1 MIKNKNTKNI
11 SFNNYEF
18 ISIFL
23 IILFSLFMSI
33 IPKNIIL
40 TCKSASVIGTLFLI
54 IISYIVYYF
63 LTKKTYDNEYDFFVI
78 IKKTFPK
85 IIQIIIGISLFAFAL
100 FYVYTSIC
108 DVTFS
113 LKNSTYNI
121 TPFITIALYFLIA
134 LLIMTKNG
142 LNSLFRI
149 SGYVA
154 HFIFIII
161 SILFIVSLP
170 RIKITNFLPIFG
182 SGIKDVFFI
191 NLQNI
196 SLFTPLLFTLFFG
209 HNILRK
215 DKNGKTN
222 KNYVKSKNRINKIM
236 FIFSLTLLMIIILY
250 CGTMPT
256 SLIEGRTALLFD
268 VSRFITY
275 TTTGLETAPFLIAIF
290 SFISFLE
297 TSFVFLVGLTFLEK
311 LGVVKDYRKLRYICI
326 IVLFFALLMTSSM
339 SAYIQISS
347 IFNFVSIGVGFIF
360 PIITLIL
367 YSLKNR
373 KSKKIQGVLNE
384 S

>member
-121 TPFITIALYFLIA
+121 TPFITISLYFLIA

-154 HFIFIII
+154 HIIFIII

-191 NLQNI
+191 NLKNS
-196 SLFTPLLFTLFFG
+196 SLF
-209 HNILRK
+209 I
-215 DKNGKTN
+215 
-222 KNYVKSKNRINKIM
+222 
-236 FIFSLTLLMIIILY
+236 IFS
-250 CGTMPT
+250 
-256 SLIEGRTALLFD
+256 
-268 VSRFITY
+268 
-275 TTTGLETAPFLIAIF
+275 IF
-290 SFISFLE
+290 
-297 TSFVFLVGLTFLEK
+297 
-311 LGVVKDYRKLRYICI
+311 
-326 IVLFFALLMTSSM
+326 
-339 SAYIQISS
+339 
-347 IFNFVSIGVGFIF
+347 
-360 PIITLIL
+360 
-367 YSLKNR
+367 
-373 KSKKIQGVLNE
+373 
-384 S
+384 

>member
-142 LNSLFRI
+142 LNSLF
-149 SGYVA
+149 S
-154 HFIFIII
+154 
-161 SILFIVSLP
+161 
-170 RIKITNFLPIFG
+170 
-182 SGIKDVFFI
+182 
-191 NLQNI
+191 
-196 SLFTPLLFTLFFG
+196 
-209 HNILRK
+209 
-215 DKNGKTN
+215 
-222 KNYVKSKNRINKIM
+222 
-236 FIFSLTLLMIIILY
+236 
-250 CGTMPT
+250 
-256 SLIEGRTALLFD
+256 
-268 VSRFITY
+268 
-275 TTTGLETAPFLIAIF
+275 
-290 SFISFLE
+290 
-297 TSFVFLVGLTFLEK
+297 
-311 LGVVKDYRKLRYICI
+311 
-326 IVLFFALLMTSSM
+326 
-339 SAYIQISS
+339 
-347 IFNFVSIGVGFIF
+347 
-360 PIITLIL
+360 
-367 YSLKNR
+367 
-373 KSKKIQGVLNE
+373 
-384 S
+384 